1 MNVKPVIIYTHLGF
15 TGYYRN
21 FIENYSYL
29 TNEMNTQKKN
39 EKLDW
44 TKVMQRKF
52 ELLKDCFR
60 KKPIRAYPRYDL
72 PDKFI
77 LTAD

>member
-1 MNVKPVIIYTHLGF
+1 MGF

-21 FIENYSYL
+21 YIENYSHL
-29 TNEMNTQKKN
+29 TNEMNAQKKN

-44 TKVMQRKF
+44 TEVMQRKF
-52 ELLKDCFR
+52 ELLKDCFK

-77 LTAD
+77 LTTDY